1 MTMADKPIRPGRW
14 RHFKGGLYE
23 VLTEAKHT
31 ERDEELVIYR
41 SLDDGCC
48 YARPRRMFLEWVKH
62 EGKLVA
68 RFTPL
73 DD

>member
-1 MTMADKPIRPGRW
+1 
-14 RHFKGGLYE
+14 
-23 VLTEAKHT
+23 
-31 ERDEELVIYR
+31 YR